1 MYIHHSLH
9 FPIVGYCLMI
19 IVVTVVQGIS
29 IYLIKNR
36 YVHIKNEMVV
46 NIKNKFKTYLLSQKT
61 HFKNPNEKLIKK

>member
-1 MYIHHSLH
+1 
-9 FPIVGYCLMI
+9 MI